1 MVSERQ
7 ELEKDIDVELGFT
20 HTHTDVWVCVE
31 PCHPPPTDQGPGK
44 STQAGW
50 GWGKETTGGAS
61 RAASKELLKG
71 RQGLSGTEMPAH
83 RDQAHWPGQDN
94 LSITINKGDSLN
106 RVKK

>member
-61 RAASKELLKG
+61 SKEVL
-71 RQGLSGTEMPAH
+71 PARNCSKDDKDF
-83 RDQAHWPGQDN
+83 RDRDA
-94 LSITINKGDSLN
+94 ST
-106 RVKK
+106 